1 MPTLYPLPDFMYDK
15 SMKEVHDITAFTDKQ
30 LQDEILWWGRNL
42 KHVPEAQV
50 ESCTPA
56 PNAPDY
62 LDRKPRYHR
71 CAPRIYW
78 AAIAEARVRGLY

>member
-1 MPTLYPLPDFMYDK
+1 MATLLPLPDWMYDK
-15 SMKEVHDITAFTDKQ
+15 SMNEVHDINALTDKQ
-30 LQDEILWWGRNL
+30 IQDEIIWWSINL
-42 KHVPEAQV
+42 RRIPENQLD
-50 ESCTPA
+50 SCEAA

-78 AAIAEARVRGLY
+78 AALEVARERGII